1 LLSLPI
7 NTAWDIF
14 CSLNELLADH
24 DVWRSYDRQIRKKL
38 KSKFNEE
45 EAKKEKLYDVME
57 KVANKPTKYIDKFL
71 NSGAYYDNDGA
82 TIIPSMDKN
91 KVEHPYLVAEAND

>member
-1 LLSLPI
+1 MDKLLSIVVPVYKVEKYISKCL
-7 NTAWDIF
+7 D
-14 CSLNELLADH
+14 SLIVSD
-24 DVWRSYDRQIRKKL
+24 
-38 KSKFNEE
+38 
-45 EAKKEKLYDVME
+45 DVME
-57 KVANKPTKYIDKFL
+57 KMANKPTKYIDKFL